1 MAQSRVGSANPDSPQ
16 DNPDKESA
24 KIWCLDREN
33 FQYIKVCDS
42 NCKKKQ
48 KCSAF
53 RDYFEPIM
61 F

>member
-1 MAQSRVGSANPDSPQ
+1 MAQGRVGPANPDSPQ
-16 DNPDKESA
+16 DNEDKESA
-24 KIWCLDREN
+24 KIWCPDREN

-53 RDYFEPIM
+53 RDYFEPIL

>member
-1 MAQSRVGSANPDSPQ
+1 MAQNGVGPVNPENPQ

-24 KIWCLDREN
+24 KIWCPDREN
-33 FQYIKVCDS
+33 FQYVKVCDS

-53 RDYFEPIM
+53 RAYCEPIL

>member
-1 MAQSRVGSANPDSPQ
+1 MAQSGVGPANPDSRQ

-24 KIWCLDREN
+24 KLWCPDREN

>member
-1 MAQSRVGSANPDSPQ
+1 MAQSRVGPANPESPQ

-24 KIWCLDREN
+24 KIWCPDREN

-48 KCSAF
+48 KCSAL
-53 RDYFEPIM
+53 RDYLEPIL

>member
-1 MAQSRVGSANPDSPQ
+1 MAQSGVVPANPNGPQ

-24 KIWCLDREN
+24 KIWCPDREN

>member
-1 MAQSRVGSANPDSPQ
+1 MAQSGVGPKDPDSNQGNPDQ
-16 DNPDKESA
+16 NKA
-24 KIWCLDREN
+24 KIWCPDREN

-53 RDYFEPIM
+53 RAYFEPGL